1 MAVPTLPA
9 VLVLAGHDPTSGAGV
24 IADAEAI
31 RACGGWPLTVP
42 TALTVQ
48 TTRDVRRVM
57 PCSRESI
64 ESACEALFAD
74 IEISAIKVGLIADRA
89 SLEVVIAVARAHP
102 NLPLVVDPV
111 LRAGGGAAM
120 APDDCVPLLREHL
133 LPLVD
138 MLTPNR
144 QELMRLSTV
153 TGGEVDRVVELMSL
167 GAQAILV
174 TGADA
179 WEEDPD
185 ARRRDEV
192 VHTLHTPDHSRQ
204 WRWPR
209 LAGEYHGSGC
219 TLAASLAARLACG
232 ESLIEACGQAQRVAW
247 DSLVHAQRPGRGQAL
262 PDRLWRLPPF
272 ESEAT

>member
-1 MAVPTLPA
+1 MATPRLPA
-9 VLVLAGHDPTSGAGV
+9 VLVLAGHDPTGGAGLT
-24 IADAEAI
+24 ADAEAI

-48 TTRDVRRVM
+48 TTRDVKRVM

-89 SLEVVIAVARAHP
+89 SLEAVIAVVSAHP
-102 NLPLVVDPV
+102 HLPLVVDPV
-111 LRAGGGAAM
+111 MRAGGGSALT
-120 APDDCVPLLREHL
+120 PDDNVAMFRERLLA
-133 LPLVD
+133 LVD
-138 MLTPNR
+138 ILTPNR
-144 QELMRLSTV
+144 QELARLS
-153 TGGEVDRVVELMSL
+153 GASGSEVDRVVELMSL

-179 WEEDPD
+179 WEEETSV
-185 ARRRDEV
+185 RDEV
-192 VHTLHTPDHSRQ
+192 VHTLHTPDNSRQ

-209 LAGEYHGSGC
+209 LAGDYHGSGC

-232 ESLIEACGQAQRVAW
+232 ESLIEACSQAQRVAW
-247 DSLVHAQRPGRGQAL
+247 DSLVHAQRLGHGQAL

-272 ESEAT
+272 ESETI

>member
-1 MAVPTLPA
+1 MATPRLPT
-9 VLVLAGHDPTSGAGV
+9 VLVLAGHDPTSGAGLT
-24 IADAEAI
+24 ADAEAI

-48 TTRDVRRVM
+48 TTRDVQRVM

-64 ESACEALFAD
+64 ESACAALFAD

-89 SLEVVIAVARAHP
+89 SLEAVIAVVRAHP
-102 NLPLVVDPV
+102 HLPLIVDPV
-111 LRAGGGAAM
+111 MRAGGGSALV
-120 APDDCVPLLREHL
+120 PDDNVAMFRERL

-138 MLTPNR
+138 ILTPNR
-144 QELMRLSTV
+144 QELARLSALS
-153 TGGEVDRVVELMSL
+153 GSEVDRVVALMSL

-179 WEEDPD
+179 WEEETPV
-185 ARRRDEV
+185 RDEV
-192 VHTLHTPDHSRQ
+192 VHTLHTPDNSRQ

-209 LAGEYHGSGC
+209 LAGDYHGSGC

-232 ESLIEACGQAQRVAW
+232 ESLIEACSQAQRVAW
-247 DSLVHAQRPGRGQAL
+247 DSLVHAQRPGGGQAL

-272 ESEAT
+272 ESEAR

>member
-1 MAVPTLPA
+1 MATPRLPA
-9 VLVLAGHDPTSGAGV
+9 VLVLAGHDPTGGAGLT
-24 IADAEAI
+24 ADAEAI

-48 TTRDVRRVM
+48 TTRDVKRVM

-89 SLEVVIAVARAHP
+89 SLEAVIAVVSAHP
-102 NLPLVVDPV
+102 HLPLIVDPV
-111 LRAGGGAAM
+111 MRAGGGSAL
-120 APDDCVPLLREHL
+120 APDDNVAIYRERLLS
-133 LPLVD
+133 LVD
-138 MLTPNR
+138 ILTPNR
-144 QELMRLSTV
+144 QELARLS
-153 TGGEVDRVVELMSL
+153 GAFGSEVDRVVELMSL

-179 WEEDPD
+179 WDEETFM
-185 ARRRDEV
+185 RDEV
-192 VHTLHTPDHSRQ
+192 VHTLHTPDNSRQ

-209 LAGEYHGSGC
+209 LAGDYHGSGC

-232 ESLIEACGQAQRVAW
+232 ESLIEACSQAQRVAW
-247 DSLVHAQRPGRGQAL
+247 DSLLHAQRPGHGQAL

>member
-1 MAVPTLPA
+1 MATPRLPA
-9 VLVLAGHDPTSGAGV
+9 VLVLAGHDPTGGAGLT
-24 IADAEAI
+24 ADAEAI

-48 TTRDVRRVM
+48 TTRDVQRVM

-89 SLEVVIAVARAHP
+89 SLEAVIAVVSAHP
-102 NLPLVVDPV
+102 HLPLIVDPV
-111 LRAGGGAAM
+111 MRAGGGSEL
-120 APDDCVPLLREHL
+120 APDDGVPMFRERL

-138 MLTPNR
+138 ILTPNR
-144 QELMRLSTV
+144 QELARLSGV
-153 TGGEVDRVVELMSL
+153 SGSEVDRVVELMSL
-167 GAQAILV
+167 GARAILV

-179 WEEDPD
+179 WEDEMSVS
-185 ARRRDEV
+185 DEV
-192 VHTLHTPDHSRQ
+192 VHTLHTPDNSRQ

-209 LAGEYHGSGC
+209 LAGDYHGSGC

-232 ESLIEACGQAQRVAW
+232 ESLIEACSQAQRVAW
-247 DSLVHAQRPGRGQAL
+247 DSLVHAQRPGHGQAL

-272 ESEAT
+272 EREAT